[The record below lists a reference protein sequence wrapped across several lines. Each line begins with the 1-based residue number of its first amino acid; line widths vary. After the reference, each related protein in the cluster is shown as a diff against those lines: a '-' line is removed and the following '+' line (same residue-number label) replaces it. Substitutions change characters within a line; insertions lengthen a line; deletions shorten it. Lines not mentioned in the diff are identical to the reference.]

1 MFRRNFPLI
10 VMFLLFA
17 GMLYVLFSVPRFVP
31 EPVVPIV
38 PEPEEDPA
46 GFSGRVV
53 MPGIEDIYILDNSAG
68 RDIAQLEKFLS
79 GRAAGLHYLAAE
91 HFREL
96 RKSRRSASK
105 KNSGTDD
112 ILVGVR
118 MTLDSLGQFTLDEFV
133 FSNTDDET
141 FKKAFSE
148 HVQYY
153 WRYPKSDA
161 GKLEFWIPIR
171 WMAEY

>member
-68 RDIAQLEKFLS
+68 S
-79 GRAAGLHYLAAE
+79 
-91 HFREL
+91 
-96 RKSRRSASK
+96 
-105 KNSGTDD
+105 
-112 ILVGVR
+112 
-118 MTLDSLGQFTLDEFV
+118 TL
-133 FSNTDDET
+133 
-141 FKKAFSE
+141 
-148 HVQYY
+148 
-153 WRYPKSDA
+153 W
-161 GKLEFWIPIR
+161 
-171 WMAEY
+171 

>member
-53 MPGIEDIYILDNSAG
+53 MPDSESILVLENSAG
-68 RDIAQLEKFLS
+68 RDIEKIVTYLT
-79 GRAAGLHYLAAE
+79 GRTAGLHWLARPY
-91 HFREL
+91 F
-96 RKSRRSASK
+96 K
-105 KNSGTDD
+105 KHRGSEDV
-112 ILVGVR
+112 IMGVR
-118 MTLDSLGQFTLDEFV
+118 MTIDSLGRITCNEIEYTNAEDESLKDTLQRHIE
-133 FSNTDDET
+133 
-141 FKKAFSE
+141 
-148 HVQYY
+148 YY
-153 WRYPKSDA
+153 WLYRKSES
-161 GKLEFWIPIR
+161 GKTELWVPIR
-171 WMAEY
+171 FRAVY